1 METYDLVIIG
11 GSAAAATAG
20 IYAARRNLNFKIIT
34 KEFGGEVATSGE
46 IGNWPGVPKTDG
58 LKLAE
63 EFRAHLKSYG
73 VEPVEGVWVEK
84 IHKRDDGIFEI
95 WSREAGMQK
104 GGEDGEGAEAGGNNG
119 VAISALGK
127 EVSGNKVTNLNS
139 DIANQKLNQ
148 SWQSD
153 YQKTVDGGTDFN
165 KGAISALGR
174 SVIVATGVHPRELAV
189 PGEKEHRNKGVSYC
203 TVCDGPLFGGKTVA
217 VIGGGNSALES
228 VLMMAD
234 IASKVYVL
242 NKNPQFKGDQILLD
256 NLKTKTNVEIIYYAK
271 TSVVVGSSPAG
282 GFVNGLKYVDNEGV
296 EQAVAVDGI
305 FIHIGMVPNSWLV
318 PVETAK
324 DPVGQIVVNKNCET
338 NIPGL
343 YAAGDVTDL
352 PHNQIVIAAG
362 MGATA
367 LLSAVNYLNRQKRF
381 VLGGIIR

>member
-1 METYDLVIIG
+1 MASDKLPDGDPVAPKCDYLAKAVII
-11 GSAAAATAG
+11 T
-20 IYAARRNLNFKIIT
+20 
-34 KEFGGEVATSGE
+34 
-46 IGNWPGVPKTDG
+46 
-58 LKLAE
+58 
-63 EFRAHLKSYG
+63 
-73 VEPVEGVWVEK
+73 
-84 IHKRDDGIFEI
+84 
-95 WSREAGMQK
+95 
-104 GGEDGEGAEAGGNNG
+104 
-119 VAISALGK
+119 
-127 EVSGNKVTNLNS
+127 
-139 DIANQKLNQ
+139 
-148 SWQSD
+148 
-153 YQKTVDGGTDFN
+153 
-165 KGAISALGR
+165 
-174 SVIVATGVHPRELAV
+174 TGVHPRELNI
-189 PGEKEHRNKGVSYC
+189 PEEREFRNKGVSYC

-228 VLMMAD
+228 ALMMAD

-367 LLSAVNYLNRQKRF
+367 LLSAVNYLNRQK
-381 VLGGIIR
+381 

>member
-95 WSREAGMQK
+95 WSREAGVQK
-104 GGEDGEGAEAGGNNG
+104 RGEDGEGAGAGG
-119 VAISALGK
+119 
-127 EVSGNKVTNLNS
+127 
-139 DIANQKLNQ
+139 
-148 SWQSD
+148 
-153 YQKTVDGGTDFN
+153 
-165 KGAISALGR
+165 
-174 SVIVATGVHPRELAV
+174 
-189 PGEKEHRNKGVSYC
+189 NKGVSYC

-228 VLMMAD
+228 ALMMAD

-242 NKNPQFKGDQILLD
+242 NKN
-256 NLKTKTNVEIIYYAK
+256 
-271 TSVVVGSSPAG
+271 
-282 GFVNGLKYVDNEGV
+282 
-296 EQAVAVDGI
+296 
-305 FIHIGMVPNSWLV
+305 
-318 PVETAK
+318 
-324 DPVGQIVVNKNCET
+324 
-338 NIPGL
+338 
-343 YAAGDVTDL
+343 
-352 PHNQIVIAAG
+352 
-362 MGATA
+362 
-367 LLSAVNYLNRQKRF
+367 
-381 VLGGIIR
+381 